1 MRCSFVLLSRPRKRT
16 QCANIAEQIPKIKAL
31 ARYGFEALLKPRE
44 LAHGRLGR
52 ARRRSEAE
60 GGFPCRY
67 WGVAPNPIQG
77 TFFKKSPKNP
87 QKLWEN
93 GWIYPPDFLLKRGRH
108 AHRSIAYAML
118 FCFATPSPQ
127 ADTVRKSRQSNPQ
140 NQIVGALWVRGSA
153 GILKRRYPTDAKIL
167 PNSQKELLFS
177 LLRDIVM
184 DRKFSP

>member
-1 MRCSFVLLSRPRKRT
+1 
-16 QCANIAEQIPKIKAL
+16 AEQIPKINAL
-31 ARYGFEALLKPRE
+31 ARYGFEALLKPRD

-60 GGFPCRY
+60 GGFPYCTCS
-67 WGVAPNPIQG
+67 I
-77 TFFKKSPKNP
+77 FS
-87 QKLWEN
+87 
-93 GWIYPPDFLLKRGRH
+93 FLVCF
-108 AHRSIAYAML
+108 HRSIAYAML
-118 FCFATPSPQ
+118 FCFAAPSPQ